1 MSVPVLE
8 VKGLNATRTGVLVLR
23 NIDLRVEEGEIVALI
38 GPNGA
43 GKSTFFGSVMG
54 IHRITAGTVE
64 LRGSQIQGLKTETIS
79 RSISL
84 VPQEAAAFPFM
95 TIAENLWVAKGASK
109 KELKQDPIFESFPVL
124 LEKQDQEACTLSGG
138 QRQALALGI
147 GLIRK
152 TELLLLDEP
161 LLGLD
166 PIMVSRII
174 ETIKRVSSEYSLSI
188 LVSEQSPRIL
198 EIADRVYVIEG
209 GEIRM
214 TGDGKM
220 LREDERIRKVY
231 LGMTL

>member
-1 MSVPVLE
+1 MSVTVLE

-23 NIDLRVEEGEIVALI
+23 DIDLRVEEGEIVALI

-54 IHRITAGTVE
+54 IYRMTAGTIE
-64 LRGSQIQGLKTETIS
+64 FRGRQIQGQKTETIS
-79 RSISL
+79 KSISL
-84 VPQEAAAFPFM
+84 VPQEAATFPFM
-95 TIAENLWVAKGASK
+95 TIAENLWVAKSASK
-109 KELKQDPIFESFPVL
+109 KELKQDPIFESFSVL
-124 LEKQDQEACTLSGG
+124 REKQDQEACTLSGG
-138 QRQALALGI
+138 QRQMLALGI

-166 PIMVSRII
+166 PLMVSRII

-209 GEIRM
+209 GQIRM
-214 TGDGKM
+214 TGDGQM